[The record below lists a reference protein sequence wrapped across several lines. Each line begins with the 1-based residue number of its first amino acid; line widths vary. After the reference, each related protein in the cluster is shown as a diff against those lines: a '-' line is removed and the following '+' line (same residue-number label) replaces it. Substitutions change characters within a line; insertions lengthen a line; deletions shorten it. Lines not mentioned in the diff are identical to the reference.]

1 MQRVAR
7 VGAWVSGSAW
17 GERMGEVEST
27 QVLVLHFRDGH
38 TARCTLTNDFSP
50 SRPVLVVE
58 DADGIVRDVDVDEL
72 KAVFFLKERR
82 RREADMRLGSSSAEP
97 PHGAQARV
105 EFFDGEIIKG
115 LVQHYSVANKGF
127 FLYPTAPESNNE
139 RIFVVASALTMV
151 DIES

>member
-1 MQRVAR
+1 
-7 VGAWVSGSAW
+7 
-17 GERMGEVEST
+17 MGDSESN

-38 TARCTLTNDFSP
+38 TERCNLSSEFSP
-50 SRPVLVVE
+50 SQSVLVVE
-58 DADGIVRDVDVDEL
+58 GADGTVRDIDVDDL

-82 RREADMRLGSSSAEP
+82 RRDADMHLGSSSGEP
-97 PHGAQARV
+97 PHGANAKV

-115 LVQHYSVANKGF
+115 LVQHYSVANTGF